1 MVLALIVVWGVALVV
16 CTAVFAFAVALRD
29 EVPLYVVLP
38 IAVILLIVIVSGA
51 TLATQNV
58 LAPKTAEAE
67 AVPMKNCRC
76 VCD

>member
-1 MVLALIVVWGVALVV
+1 MILSLVIVWGIALVV
-16 CTAVFAFAVALRD
+16 CTAVFAFAMAVRD
-29 EVPLYVVLP
+29 EAPSYVVLP

-51 TLATQNV
+51 TLVTQNV